1 MKNRITTTFQQKNK
15 NILSIF
21 FTAGYPNLNDTLS
34 IVENL
39 EKAGVDMIEI
49 GIPFS
54 DPLADGP
61 VIQESSEKA
70 LKNGMSLTLLFDQ
83 LTTLRKNTTI
93 PIVLMGY
100 LNPILQY
107 GEENFVKK
115 CAEVGIDGFIIPD
128 LPLDYYKQHLKA
140 YCQQYGIL
148 NIMLINNET
157 AEERI
162 KMIDQ
167 ETDGFIYMVSSNSIT
182 GANKNLEKQTDYFQR
197 IQNLQLTNPRLVGFG
212 IHNAATF
219 QTVCEYSQGAIVG
232 SAFVKHI
239 EYNGISLPAIQEF
252 VNSLKH

>member
-1 MKNRITTTFQQKNK
+1 MKNRITTTFQQKDG

-21 FTAGYPNLNDTLS
+21 FTAGYPDLNDTLT

-39 EKAGVDMIEI
+39 EKAGVDLIEI

-70 LKNGMSLTLLFDQ
+70 LKNGMSLAILFEQ
-83 LTTLRKNTTI
+83 LKELRKNISI

-100 LNPILQY
+100 LNPIIQY
-107 GEENFVKK
+107 GEQNFIKK

-128 LPLDYYKQHLKA
+128 LPLDYYKQHIKA
-140 YCQQYGIL
+140 YCEQYNIL

-157 AEERI
+157 TEERI

-167 ETDGFIYMVSSNSIT
+167 ETNGFIYMVSSNSIT
-182 GANKNLEKQTDYFQR
+182 GANKSLDIQTDYFER
-197 IQNLQLTNPRLVGFG
+197 VQNLQLTNPRLVGFG
-212 IHNAATF
+212 IHNAVTF
-219 QTVCEYSQGAIVG
+219 QTVCNYSHGAIVG

-239 EYNGISLPAIQEF
+239 AQKGIALPAIQEF
-252 VNSLKH
+252 INSLKQ

>member
-1 MKNRITTTFQQKNK
+1 MKNRITTTFQQKDK

-21 FTAGYPNLNDTLS
+21 FTAGYPNLNDTLT

-39 EKAGVDMIEI
+39 EKAGADMIEI

-70 LKNGMSLTLLFDQ
+70 LKNGMSLTILFDQ
-83 LTTLRKNTTI
+83 LKELRKNTSI

-107 GEENFVKK
+107 GEDNFVKK
-115 CAEVGIDGFIIPD
+115 CAEVGVDGFIIPD
-128 LPLDYYKQHLKA
+128 LPLDYYKKQLKA
-140 YCQQYGIL
+140 YCDQYNIL

-157 AEERI
+157 TEERI
-162 KMIDQ
+162 RMIDQ
-167 ETDGFIYMVSSNSIT
+167 ETNGFIYMVSSNSIT
-182 GANKNLEKQTDYFQR
+182 GANKSLDLQTDYFKR
-197 IQNLQLTNPRLVGFG
+197 VQNLQLTNPRLVGFG
-212 IHNAATF
+212 IHNATTF
-219 QTVCEYSQGAIVG
+219 QTVCKYSHGAIIG

-239 EYNGISLPAIQEF
+239 EQKGISLPSIQEF
-252 VNSLKH
+252 INSLKQ